1 MPSPP
6 DHAGLITGLHALVE
20 ALETEQSGLPALN
33 HLLTAAGPALGATGM
48 SLAEHYQD
56 GGRVVAA
63 TGSLSWM
70 LGRPASDHPPPGAAT
85 WELSVDPVPGPAG
98 DGIGAPVRDG
108 TDIQLRRQACHRLIG
123 TRVPRPGG
131 PDGVLCA
138 CFTTAG
144 EPITAEHHRVL
155 RFLGFCAAGL
165 YASVSGL
172 PVAATTPPATVDR
185 DLFLAVTSHE
195 LRTPVTVIKGYAQ
208 TLDQH
213 WDTLDPAA
221 RRAAVGVIRQR
232 ANELAQLVDRLLNTA
247 IESGLPGHGSFDLVK
262 ALWEA
267 VQGLRP
273 ELQQRLRMA
282 LPRALPPAYGDRAS
296 VAPVLAELVTN
307 AAKYSASEVQLRA
320 ASDDQTVLF
329 QVTDRG
335 PGIDPDHV
343 EQAFTRYWQADPGDR
358 REAAGVGLGL
368 HLVRRIVER
377 QQGWVSLRPRRSGG
391 TVAEVRLLRADMTA
405 PYDRRLAR
413 EG

>member
-6 DHAGLITGLHALVE
+6 DHAGLIAGLHALVD
-20 ALETEQSGLPALN
+20 ALETDQSGLPVVN
-33 HLLTAAGPALGATGM
+33 QLLAAAGPALGATGM
-48 SLAEHYQD
+48 SLSEHYED

-70 LGRPASDHPPPGAAT
+70 LGRPTGDRPPPGAAT
-85 WELSVDPVPGPAG
+85 WELAVDPAADAAG
-98 DGIGAPVRDG
+98 DGRGGTAGDSPYVR
-108 TDIQLRRQACHRLIG
+108 LRRQECQRLIG
-123 TRVPRPGG
+123 TRVRRPGG

-138 CFTTAG
+138 CFTATG
-144 EPITAEHHRVL
+144 EPVTVEHHRVL
-155 RFLGFCAAGL
+155 RFVGFCAAGL

-172 PVAATTPPATVDR
+172 PVVASPPPATADR

-213 WDTLDPAA
+213 WDTLDPTA

-232 ANELAQLVDRLLNTA
+232 AGELAQLVDRLLNTA
-247 IESGLPGHGSFDLVK
+247 VESGLPGRGSFDLV
-262 ALWEA
+262 ASLRDA

-273 ELQQRLRMA
+273 ELQHRLRVI
-282 LPRALPPAYGDRAS
+282 LPRSLPPAYGDRGS

-377 QQGWVSLRPRRSGG
+377 QKGWVSLRPRRSGG

-405 PYDRRLAR
+405 PSDRRLAR